1 MPYTTVINEIRN
13 SQLII
18 RNIIYTNQIRILRLN
33 NATEYRFN
41 IIRNNFHLTISCVTF
56 FCVLLYK
63 LTCSAPFLYFSK
75 LKYKS
80 SAFFNIH

>member
-33 NATEYRFN
+33 NATDSIEQN
-41 IIRNNFHLTISCVTF
+41 LLTIKKKGLSINAMILF
-56 FCVLLYK
+56 LFCVCANTWFIAYLNLASVRVE
-63 LTCSAPFLYFSK
+63 C
-75 LKYKS
+75 
-80 SAFFNIH
+80 